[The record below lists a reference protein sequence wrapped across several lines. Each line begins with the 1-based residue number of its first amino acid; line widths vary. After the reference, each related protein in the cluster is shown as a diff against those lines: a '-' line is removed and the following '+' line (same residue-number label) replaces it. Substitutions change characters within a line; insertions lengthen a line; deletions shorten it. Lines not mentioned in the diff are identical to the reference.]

1 MMKSNIKSMVKAA
14 LFAAMIFAATRFL
27 QVPAPVNGYV
37 HLGDCFVILA
47 GLVLSPVYSFLAAG
61 IGSSLSDL
69 FSQWAVY
76 TPATFVIKGIMAVVA
91 GELFALVCKKTNKLV
106 ASISSGVI
114 AGVIMVVGYYLF
126 EGVLYGFISPL
137 ANIPAN
143 AVQAVGGVIF
153 STILYAVLN
162 KSSII
167 KKIK

>member
-69 FSQWAVY
+69 FTQWAFY

-91 GELFALVCKKTNKLV
+91 GELFALACKKINKLV

-126 EGVLYGFISPL
+126 EGALYGFIPSL

-153 STILYAVLN
+153 STILYTVLD
-162 KSSII
+162 KSGII
-167 KKIK
+167 KKVK